1 LAVSPGAIRQRNIGH
16 PSWKRGSQIVTSCRG
31 RDFIQRK
38 SQRPPSPHTHRHTHI
53 HTHKHTYSVRPSK

>member
-38 SQRPPSPHTHRHTHI
+38 SQRPPSPPHTQTYTHTHTQTHI
-53 HTHKHTYSVRPSK
+53 QC